1 MSAYLLLHGG
11 AMTARFWDRLVPE
24 LDGPSLAPNF
34 PGRADRPADL
44 MEVTVQGGADSVLAD
59 LAASDL
65 ADAEDL
71 VIVGHSSAG
80 LFIPSVVA
88 GLDGRVRHIVLSAA
102 SVPPEGGCG
111 LDCMRPDHAAGL
123 RSIFEKTVESGER
136 LTTGGPPADPEKL
149 RRSYGEPLDDDVLAE
164 VFDAVVEDSV
174 SIYFQPVHWSQAA
187 GIPTT
192 YVLNERD
199 RPIPADL
206 QEEMALRIDDVDL
219 VRWDC
224 GHIPSVT
231 RPREFAELVRSVGP

>member
-1 MSAYLLLHGG
+1 
-11 AMTARFWDRLVPE
+11 MTAAFWDRLVPE

-59 LAASDL
+59 VAASEL
-65 ADAEDL
+65 ADADDL
-71 VIVGHSSAG
+71 VVVGHSSAG
-80 LFIPSVVA
+80 LFIPSIVA
-88 GLDGRVRHIVLSAA
+88 GLGGPGGRVRHIVLSAA

-123 RSIFEKTVESGER
+123 RSIFEKTVASGER
-136 LTTGGPPADPEKL
+136 LTTGGPPEDPEKL
-149 RRSYGEPLDDDVLAE
+149 RQSYGERLDDDVLAE
-164 VFDAVVEDSV
+164 VAAAVVEDSV
-174 SIYFQPVHWSQAA
+174 SIYFQPVHWSRAA

-206 QEEMALRIDDVDL
+206 QEEMALRIEGVDL

-231 RPREFAELVRSVGP
+231 RPKEFADLVRFV

>member
-1 MSAYLLLHGG
+1 MTSYLLLHGG
-11 AMTARFWDRLVPE
+11 AMTAQFWDRLVPE
-24 LDGPSLAPNF
+24 IEGPTLAPNF
-34 PGRADRPADL
+34 PGRADKPADL

-59 LAASDL
+59 VEASDL
-65 ADAEDL
+65 GDEI
-71 VIVGHSSAG
+71 VVVGHSSAG
-80 LFIPSVVA
+80 LFIPSIVA

-149 RRSYGEPLDDDVLAE
+149 RNSYGERLDDDVLAE
-164 VFDAVVEDSV
+164 VAEAVVEDSV

-206 QEEMALRIDDVDL
+206 QEGMARRIDGVDL

-231 RPREFAELVRSVGP
+231 RPKEFAALVHGVA